1 MDGFYEAPAGF
12 FDKSVTD
19 ANISETYKL
28 LKQKLIKQKTK
39 LKAKLKPSYLYSES
53 GLEDVGDLLFVITK
67 LFLCDLVYGQ

>member
-28 LKQKLIKQKTK
+28 QNKNLLNKKQNWKQNWSPLICIQN
-39 LKAKLKPSYLYSES
+39 LA
-53 GLEDVGDLLFVITK
+53 
-67 LFLCDLVYGQ
+67 

>member
-39 LKAKLKPSYLYSES
+39 LKAKLKPSYLY
-53 GLEDVGDLLFVITK
+53 
-67 LFLCDLVYGQ
+67 